1 MMREKIRT
9 LNNGHRSV
17 LEGALASLLLEKD
30 YDKAVDN
37 FNFMR
42 GIVDLEETRD
52 LYDANQ
58 YIEYCEVMREL
69 ADRTGQT
76 DSEFH
81 MGEIIDYYKLNK
93 DALEE
98 TLRALRMEKEF
109 SEISKNFFN
118 N

>member
-1 MMREKIRT
+1 MMRDKIRM
-9 LNNGHRSV
+9 LNEGHRSV

-30 YDKAVDN
+30 YDKAVSN

-52 LYDANQ
+52 LYDTDQ
-58 YIEYCEVMREL
+58 YIEYCETMREL
-69 ADRTGQT
+69 ATRTEQT
-76 DSEFH
+76 ESEFH
-81 MGEIIDYYKLNK
+81 MNEIIDYYKLNR